1 MTIIEGILFF
11 VIGTV
16 FGSFYNVVGSRLP
29 NGESI
34 ISPRSHCNN
43 CKHELTPIELI
54 PILSYIIQGGK
65 CRKCHVKLSI
75 SYLIYEFISG
85 LTFLLCYL
93 RFGITLDIIIPLT
106 FLSMLIIIVVSDFE
120 YMIISDEVLIVF
132 GLFLVI
138 ELIILNGWNSL
149 AHSIISGVIAFV
161 VMFGIKKIGDFL
173 FKKESMGWGD
183 IKLLF
188 FFGLVLGWENALLS
202 IFFGSLAGFPVSLLI
217 MKLKK
222 SNIIPF
228 GPFLALGA
236 AIIMLTGFDAAAL
249 LNMLVI

>member
-11 VIGTV
+11 VIGTI

-34 ISPRSHCNN
+34 VSPRSHCNN

-54 PILSYIIQGGK
+54 PIISFIIQGGK
-65 CRKCHVKLSI
+65 CKKCHIKLSI
-75 SYLIYEFISG
+75 SYLIYEIISG
-85 LTFLLCYL
+85 LVFLLCYL
-93 RFGITLDIIIPLT
+93 KFGITTDIIIPLT

-132 GLFLVI
+132 GIF
-138 ELIILNGWNSL
+138 LIIEMLVLNGFYSLLNSL
-149 AHSIISGVIAFV
+149 LSGMIAFL

-173 FKKESMGWGD
+173 FKKESMGGGD

-188 FFGLVLGWENALLS
+188 FFGLVLGWENALFS
-202 IFFGSLAGFPVSLLI
+202 IFLGSLAGFPVSLLI
-217 MKLKK
+217 LKVKK

-236 AIIMLTGFDAAAL
+236 SIILLTGFHL
-249 LNMLVI
+249 GMLVDMLVM

>member
-11 VIGTV
+11 VIGTI

-34 ISPRSHCNN
+34 VYPGSHCNN

-54 PILSYIIQGGK
+54 PIISFIIQGGK
-65 CRKCHVKLSI
+65 CRKCHIKLSI
-75 SYLIYEFISG
+75 SYLFYELISG
-85 LTFLLCYL
+85 LIFLFCYL
-93 RFGITLDIIIPLT
+93 KFGITLDIIIPLT

-120 YMIISDEVLIVF
+120 YMVISDEVLVVF
-132 GLFLVI
+132 GIFLVI
-138 ELIILNGWNSL
+138 EIILLNGFSNLFDSL
-149 AHSIISGVIAFV
+149 ISGIISFL
-161 VMFGIKKIGDFL
+161 VMFSIKKLGDFL
-173 FKKESMGWGD
+173 FRKESMGGGD

-188 FFGLVLGWENALLS
+188 FFGLILGWKNALLS
-202 IFFGSLAGFPVSLLI
+202 IFLGSLAGFPVSLLI

-236 AIIMLTGFDAAAL
+236 AIIMLTGFDLDAL
-249 LNMLVI
+249 MNMLVI

>member
-11 VIGTV
+11 VIGTI

-34 ISPRSHCNN
+34 VSPRSHCNN

-54 PILSYIIQGGK
+54 PIMSFIIQGGK

-75 SYLIYEFISG
+75 SYLFYEFISG
-85 LTFLLCYL
+85 LIFLLCYL
-93 RFGITLDIIIPLT
+93 KFGISLDIIIPLT

-120 YMIISDEVLIVF
+120 YMVISDEVLIVF
-132 GLFLVI
+132 GIL
-138 ELIILNGWNSL
+138 LIIEMILLNGFSSIVDSL
-149 AHSIISGVIAFV
+149 LSGIIAFLI
-161 VMFGIKKIGDFL
+161 MFGIKKIGDFL
-173 FKKESMGWGD
+173 FRKESMGGGD

-188 FFGLVLGWENALLS
+188 FFGLVLGWENALFS
-202 IFFGSLAGFPVSLLI
+202 IFLGSLTGFPVSLLI
-217 MKLKK
+217 LKLKK

-236 AIIMLTGFDAAAL
+236 AIIMLTGFDFETL
-249 LNMLVI
+249 VNMLVM